1 MKVSL
6 DEVGGNTEKMIKKF
20 LKKTK
25 KMRIIE
31 DVLDRRFYVK
41 PSVKANLKR
50 RAKQR
55 ALEKE
60 KDAAENDSWR
70 HCQCNHW
77 QFLFS
82 KFLSEEIYIV

>member
-60 KDAAENDSWR
+60 KDAAEKDS
-70 HCQCNHW
+70 
-77 QFLFS
+77 
-82 KFLSEEIYIV
+82 

>member
-25 KMRIIE
+25 KMRIVE
-31 DVLDRRFYVK
+31 GCHDRRYYIK
-41 PSVKANLKR
+41 PSAKRNLER
-50 RAKQR
+50 RSKLR

-60 KDAAENDSWR
+60 KAN
-70 HCQCNHW
+70 
-77 QFLFS
+77 LP
-82 KFLSEEIYIV
+82 KEEV

>member
-25 KMRIIE
+25 KMRIVE
-31 DVLDRRFYVK
+31 NCYDRKYYVK
-41 PSVKANLKR
+41 PSAKRNLER
-50 RAKQR
+50 RAKLR

-60 KDAAENDSWR
+60 KAN
-70 HCQCNHW
+70 
-77 QFLFS
+77 LP
-82 KFLSEEIYIV
+82 KEEV

>member
-6 DEVGGNTEKMIKKF
+6 DEVDGNTEKMIKKF

-31 DVLDRRFYVK
+31 DCFDRRYYVK
-41 PSVKANLKR
+41 PSAKR
-50 RAKQR
+50 NQERRSRMR

-60 KDAAENDSWR
+60 KAAQPKEEN
-70 HCQCNHW
+70 
-77 QFLFS
+77 
-82 KFLSEEIYIV
+82 